1 MEVGERGL
9 TVNNDDPR
17 VPTDVAEGFIVW
29 ARDYVAAVAAHE
41 SEFRRR
47 RLAVPGL
54 CLAGSGGGLDRVRV
68 ERRRWGGSGDRR
80 SSGEW
85 WVLHRRSLRWRE
97 RERKR
102 EMGKRL
108 LCWLDLGGLFILLAH
123 PNPMLF
129 PNLFIVIVLINTTN

>member
-68 ERRRWGGSGDRR
+68 ERRRWGGSGDCR

-85 WVLHRRSLRWRE
+85 WGLHRRSLRWRE
-97 RERKR
+97 RERER
-102 EMGKRL
+102 WGKGGCAGWTWVGCLYFLHTPIPCCFLIYL
-108 LCWLDLGGLFILLAH
+108 L
-123 PNPMLF
+123 
-129 PNLFIVIVLINTTN
+129 